1 MQVCLCVSVNRNVRL
16 GEVRRTCLMCVCV
29 RESERIQRE
38 DVNGVWSSY
47 LGHREL

>member
-1 MQVCLCVSVNRNVRL
+1 MSVNKNVRL
-16 GEVRRTCLMCVCV
+16 GEVRRQICVCLCV
-29 RESERIQRE
+29 RERIQRE